1 MSVISGINPPSL
13 EKNPTGTDDVKPTQ
27 KDSSINSKLNI
38 LDEIIFIRIKI
49 KRVTIEYINFF
60 IYYLLNYNLYLDI
73 RYSKV
78 VIQYKQCLYTRLKC
92 TDIKAFI
99 FCIL

>member
-38 LDEIIFIRIKI
+38 LDEIIFLELKL
-49 KRVTIEYINFF
+49 KE
-60 IYYLLNYNLYLDI
+60 LLLSI
-73 RYSKV
+73 
-78 VIQYKQCLYTRLKC
+78 
-92 TDIKAFI
+92 
-99 FCIL
+99 

>member
-60 IYYLLNYNLYLDI
+60 IYLDI